1 MKPQLNEAELLKLIS
16 NGDQDAFAV
25 VYTTYLNNIYRYVY
39 SICYTK
45 ETSEE
50 IVQELFIKV
59 WENRG
64 NLVNVTSLK
73 PYLYRSAKN
82 LLLNHINRSKI
93 ELKVFDLIE
102 LYKREEVNATT
113 DSDLVYND
121 YYRIAQDAINLL
133 PEKRRQIFRLRL
145 NDDLSLDEIALRLS
159 ISKGVVKKQL
169 YNGISFVRRYLNKH
183 EIIMLIIFLED
194 LGHSLKFPKNI
205 FF

>member
-59 WENRG
+59 WENRA

-73 PYLYRSAKN
+73 PYLYKSAKN

-102 LYKREEVNATT
+102 LNKREEVNATT

-183 EIIMLIIFLED
+183 EIIMLIIFLGD